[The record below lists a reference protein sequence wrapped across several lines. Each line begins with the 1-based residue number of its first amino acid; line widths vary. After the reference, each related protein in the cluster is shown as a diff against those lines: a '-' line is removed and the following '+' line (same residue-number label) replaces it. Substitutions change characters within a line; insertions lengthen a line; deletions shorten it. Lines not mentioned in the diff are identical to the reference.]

1 MVKTVDMVEDWTT
14 PERLETLRG
23 WAVGGL
29 TKEEI
34 AKNIGISRTTIYEW
48 MKKSPDFMNALHS
61 GKDEAD
67 YRVVNALYKKAL
79 SGDTTA
85 MIFWLKNRISKQWR
99 DKQEIHNTFG
109 EDFEISIGG
118 NKENAED

>member
-1 MVKTVDMVEDWTT
+1 MAKTVDTVDDWTT

-23 WAVGGL
+23 WATSGL

-34 AKNIGISRTTIYEW
+34 AKNIGISRTLIYRW
-48 MKKSPDFMNALHS
+48 MDRSPEFMNALRS

-67 YRVVNALYKKAL
+67 YRVVNALYNKAL

-99 DKQEIHNTFG
+99 EKQEVHNTLG
-109 EDFEISIGG
+109 EDFEINIGG
-118 NKENAED
+118 NKKDTKD